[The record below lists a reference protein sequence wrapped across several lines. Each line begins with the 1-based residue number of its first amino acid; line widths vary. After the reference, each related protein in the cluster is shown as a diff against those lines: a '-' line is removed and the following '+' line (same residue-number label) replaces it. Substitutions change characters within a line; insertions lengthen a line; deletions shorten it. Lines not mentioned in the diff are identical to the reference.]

1 MEWHEYLS
9 NSGYKADNQARKDF
23 GENLMLAF
31 KQKNISE
38 GIQWYQALWLHSR
51 IREWK
56 VTLPPA
62 LGGAVLYVDLINMLT
77 VSGDIE
83 TTCLAVMYGEPDD
96 MSSALHWCSA
106 DRLNWL
112 RDQMKAWLGWS

>member
-1 MEWHEYLS
+1 MDYLDYLS

-62 LGGAVLYVDLINMLT
+62 LGGAVMYVDLINMLT

-83 TTCLAVMYGEPDD
+83 TTCLAIMYGEPDD
-96 MSSALHWCSA
+96 MSSPLHWCSGE
-106 DRLNWL
+106 RLTWL
-112 RDQMKAWLGWS
+112 SDQMKAWLGWS

>member
-1 MEWHEYLS
+1 MEWQDYLS

-38 GIQWYQALWLHSR
+38 GIQWYQALWLHTR

-56 VTLPPA
+56 VTLPSQ
-62 LGGAVLYVDLINMLT
+62 LGGSVLYVDLINMLT

-83 TTCLAVMYGEPDD
+83 TTCLAVIYGEADN
-96 MSSALHWCSA
+96 MSSPLHWCSQ
-106 DRLNWL
+106 DRLDWL
-112 RDQMKAWLGWS
+112 RDQMKLWLGWA

>member
-62 LGGAVLYVDLINMLT
+62 LGSAVLYVDLINMLT

-96 MSSALHWCSA
+96 MSSVLHWCSA

>member
-1 MEWHEYLS
+1 MEWQEYLS

-23 GENLMLAF
+23 GENIMLAF

-38 GIQWYQALWLHSR
+38 GIQWYQALYLHSR

-56 VTLPPA
+56 VTYPPA
-62 LGGAVLYVDLINMLT
+62 LGGSVIYVDLINMLT

-83 TTCLAVMYGEPDD
+83 TTCLAIMYGEPDD
-96 MSSALHWCSA
+96 MTQVYHWCSA
-106 DRLNWL
+106 ERLNWL
-112 RDQMKAWLGWS
+112 RDQLKIWLSWS